1 MANSK
6 SRSDSNLEQHVVDL
20 TAVVEN
26 LQAEVTRLKTRINEN
41 SNHFNDELSECK
53 TYINSLSNAVR
64 KLG

>member
-20 TAVVEN
+20 TTVVEN
-26 LQAEVTRLKTRINEN
+26 LQAEVTQLKTRINES
-41 SNHFNDELSECK
+41 SNHFNDEISECK